1 MKVQQRVQGDYQ
13 FFSNLLERNTLG
25 GVYPRIE
32 LGNRLKVVVPTCL
45 FSCQTTHLE
54 RLKAFLT
61 SLESTSSDRIVH
73 AEGSVSLGKFHRIN
87 LCAQERYIGATITR
101 GTLDLLSDL
110 MTVTPIFLEK
120 EWRRIPASLEVSRR
134 GIQSATAFVHR
145 RLHRFES
152 N

>member
-1 MKVQQRVQGDYQ
+1 MY
-13 FFSNLLERNTLG
+13 L
-25 GVYPRIE
+25 RIE

-45 FSCQTTHLE
+45 FTCQTTHLKS
-54 RLKAFLT
+54 LKAFLT
-61 SLESTSSDRIVH
+61 GLERSGSDRSVH
-73 AEGSVSLGKFHRIN
+73 AEGGVSLGKFHGIN
-87 LCAQERYIGATITR
+87 LCAEEGYIGATITR

-134 GIQSATAFVHR
+134 WVQGATAFVHR

-152 N
+152 DRRL